1 MSNMS
6 YCKFQNTY
14 RDLLEARE
22 RMNEVSDDE
31 LSDTERHYK
40 QKLIELCS
48 AIVIEC
54 EVEELD

>member
-1 MSNMS
+1 
-6 YCKFQNTY
+6 
-14 RDLLEARE
+14 
-22 RMNEVSDDE
+22 MNEVSDDE

-48 AIVIEC
+48 AIAIEG